1 MATCEEMEVGCFI
14 LCKQSWLLHSTAS
27 LLNLILR
34 DISVKYGAK
43 GSAHAEKLHNCHQFF

>member
-14 LCKQSWLLHSTAS
+14 LCKQRWLLYFTAS

-43 GSAHAEKLHNCHQFF
+43 GSAHAEKLHNCHHFF